1 LDILHFYFTFGDV
14 QVEEVAI
21 EDGLNNTR
29 DDGNPVLEA
38 LGVVAVNPVED
49 VQETVGSER
58 KQVVGSD
65 RFSLSSLQ

>member
-1 LDILHFYFTFGDV
+1 MYFYFTFGDV